1 MDLIDLR
8 HWPLYRLRLR
18 TPRLELRLPGLGLL
32 DEMASVAAHGVHGP
46 DRMPFSVPWT
56 DGTPD
61 EVGRA
66 VFQHVL
72 GTVADWSA
80 QDWTLSLAVLH
91 EGEVIGRQDLMG
103 RRFGVRRQVETGSW
117 LGLPYHG
124 QGLGTE
130 MRAAALHLAFAGL
143 GARYAVSA
151 AMTDNPRSF
160 RVSRRLGYLDDGLE
174 TDVVRGVPVTLRRLR
189 LDQARWEAHRNVDVA
204 VEGLDACRAEFGV

>member
-1 MDLIDLR
+1 MDLTDLR
-8 HWPLYRLRLR
+8 HWPLYGLRLR

-32 DEMASVAAHGVHGP
+32 DELASVAAHGVHDP
-46 DRMPFSVPWT
+46 DRMPFNVPWT

-72 GTVADWSA
+72 GTVADWSV

-91 EGEVIGRQDLMG
+91 EGKVIGRQDLMG
-103 RRFGVRRQVETGSW
+103 RRFGVRRQAETGSW
-117 LGLPYHG
+117 LGLPY
-124 QGLGTE
+124 QGRGFGTE

-151 AMTDNPRSF
+151 AMTDNPVRSG
-160 RVSRRLGYLDDGLE
+160 SRGGSDTGTTAWRRMSCAGLPSPCGGCVW
-174 TDVVRGVPVTLRRLR
+174 TGPGGRRTGT
-189 LDQARWEAHRNVDVA
+189 WT
-204 VEGLDACRAEFGV
+204 